1 MATCK
6 IQLELTDSQYK
17 MLCRYISRIKNATKH
32 ATENINYTDRYAK
45 ILNDWNTIAE
55 QLGID

>member
-1 MATCK
+1 MATYK
-6 IQLELTDSQYK
+6 IKLELTDEQYK

-32 ATENINYTDRYAK
+32 ATENINYIDRYAK
-45 ILNDWNTIAE
+45 ILDDWNTIAE